1 MVPTRLARASGRP
14 TGRASKDDEIRALL
28 EREKELENSLRDE
41 HQDLAS
47 EIRQTND
54 DLELIRSSLKAA
66 EVIEDACGAAEDSVR
81 SLQTH
86 LHDALD
92 LHQNVPPPAQKMLST
107 KRLDAACVA
116 GSGIIDQFSSSLEDP
131 ISAAKSHLILLRDKV
146 VVQKD
151 RIKRKEQALKAAQK
165 KLFEVQVNISHIR
178 MRLPPLD
185 RFPDAILRH
194 IFQYAV
200 NGERGYLRRAFPGLL
215 LSLSTK
221 SSLPY
226 TSFAVAATCEQWRR
240 IALTTPQLWSYLR
253 VPTVERLGA
262 TRKEIL
268 VGKIHFEQS
277 LALCGDSQL
286 ELTIFPTAREDT
298 TEAFL
303 RSIPVTSTVLR
314 VNLIHMKTLPGY
326 LPPTKHLCLGGH
338 PFPFQGSVNL
348 PQATLNALIPTTP
361 ISPSHVAET
370 EQMTCIGEVAPQFE
384 GPAPKLRYLTFDLLD
399 PRRLPALVSI
409 LQQLP
414 VLSSLF
420 MSCGLEYPSATP
432 GAFPFV
438 HARLTTITV
447 NIGYFRVLC
456 DAFLQGLSLPA
467 LRHLVLLDLN
477 QVFSGSSEES
487 AVTTNLARV
496 THFELR
502 DMSAAY
508 KMPHL
513 TKFYNIL
520 TAMQSLTLC
529 RRAANFGLEALGNSS
544 ISGLREIV
552 MMSSEV
558 DGTAARG
565 YVDRIRR
572 RVKGGTQPLR
582 VRFIKCPNVSP
593 ETRARL
599 AS

>member
-1 MVPTRLARASGRP
+1 
-14 TGRASKDDEIRALL
+14 
-28 EREKELENSLRDE
+28 
-41 HQDLAS
+41 
-47 EIRQTND
+47 
-54 DLELIRSSLKAA
+54 
-66 EVIEDACGAAEDSVR
+66 
-81 SLQTH
+81 
-86 LHDALD
+86 
-92 LHQNVPPPAQKMLST
+92 MLST

-116 GSGIIDQFSSSLEDP
+116 GSGVIDQFSNSLEDL
-131 ISAAKSHLILLRDKV
+131 ISAAKSHLILIRDKM

-151 RIKRKEQALKAAQK
+151 RIKKKEQATKAAQK
-165 KLFEVQVNISHIR
+165 RLFQVQANISHIR
-178 MRLPPLD
+178 LRLPPLD
-185 RFPDAILRH
+185 RFPDPILRR

-200 NGERGYLRRAFPGLL
+200 NEERTYLRRAFPGLL

-226 TSFAVAATCEQWRR
+226 AAFAVAATCQQWRS
-240 IALTTPQLWSYLR
+240 IALATPQLWSYLR
-253 VPTVERLGA
+253 IPTVERLEA

-268 VGKIHFEQS
+268 VGKMHFDQS

-286 ELTIFPTAREDT
+286 ELTIFPTARDDI

-314 VNLIHMKTLPGY
+314 INLIHMKTLPDY
-326 LPPTKHLCLGGH
+326 LPPTRHLCLGGH
-338 PFPFQGSVNL
+338 PFPFRGSVNL

-361 ISPSHVAET
+361 ILPSHVAET
-370 EQMTCIGEVAPQFE
+370 EQMTCTGEVAPQFE
-384 GPAPKLRYLTFDLLD
+384 GPAPKLRYLAFDLLD

-414 VLSSLF
+414 VLSTLF

-432 GAFPFV
+432 GTFPFI
-438 HARLTTITV
+438 HAKLSSITV
-447 NIGYFRVLC
+447 NTGYFRVLC

-477 QVFSGSSEES
+477 QVFSWSSEGS
-487 AVTTNLARV
+487 VTTTNLARV

-502 DMSAAY
+502 DMSATH

-513 TKFYNIL
+513 TKLYNVL

-544 ISGLREIV
+544 VSGLREIV
-552 MMSSEV
+552 MMGTEV
-558 DGTAARG
+558 DGTAARV
-565 YVDRIRR
+565 YVDRMRR
-572 RVKGGTQPLR
+572 K
-582 VRFIKCPNVSP
+582 VRSGAQLPKVQFIKCPNVSP

-599 AS
+599 AL

>member
-1 MVPTRLARASGRP
+1 MVATRLARA
-14 TGRASKDDEIRALL
+14 TGHPSSRASKHDEVRALL
-28 EREKELENSLRDE
+28 EREKELEGSLYDE
-41 HQDLAS
+41 QQNLVS

-54 DLELIRSSLKAA
+54 ALELIRSSSKAA
-66 EVIEDACGAAEDSVR
+66 EMIEDACNASENSIR

-86 LHDALD
+86 LHHALD
-92 LHQNVPPPAQKMLST
+92 FHQNVSPGAQKMLSS

-116 GSGIIDQFSSSLEDP
+116 GSGIIDQFSNRLEDL
-131 ISAAKSHLILLRDKV
+131 ISAAKCHLMVLRDKV
-146 VVQKD
+146 VVHKD
-151 RIKRKEQALKAAQK
+151 RIKKKEQALKAAQK
-165 KLFEVQVNISHIR
+165 KLFQVQVNISHIR
-178 MRLPPLD
+178 LRLPPLD
-185 RFPDAILRH
+185 RFPDPILRR
-194 IFQYAV
+194 ILQYSV
-200 NGERGYLRRAFPGLL
+200 NEERVYLRRAFPGLL

-226 TSFAVAATCEQWRR
+226 TAFALAATCQQWRR
-240 IALTTPQLWSYLR
+240 VALATPQLWSYLR
-253 VPTVERLGA
+253 VPTVERLEA

-277 LALCGDSQL
+277 LALCGDSPL
-286 ELTIFPTAREDT
+286 ELTVFPTAREDI
-298 TEAFL
+298 TEAYL
-303 RSIPVTSTVLR
+303 RSIPVTSTILR
-314 VNLIHMKTLPGY
+314 TNLIHMKTLPDY

-348 PQATLNALIPTTP
+348 PQATLNALIPTTTVL
-361 ISPSHVAET
+361 PSHVAET
-370 EQMTCIGEVAPQFE
+370 EQMTCTGEVAPEFE
-384 GPAPKLRYLTFDLLD
+384 GPAPKLRHLAFDLLD

-414 VLSSLF
+414 VLSTLF

-438 HARLTTITV
+438 HTKLSGITV
-447 NIGYFRVLC
+447 NTGYFRVLC

-477 QVFSGSSEES
+477 QAFSWSSEGS
-487 AVTTNLARV
+487 VMAKNLARV

-513 TKFYNIL
+513 TKLYNAL
-520 TAMQSLTLC
+520 TSMQSLTLC
-529 RRAANFGLEALGNSS
+529 RRAANFGFEALSS
-544 ISGLREIV
+544 SSVSGLHEIV
-552 MMSSEV
+552 MMGAEV
-558 DGTAARG
+558 DGTAVG
-565 YVDRIRR
+565 VYVDRIRR
-572 RVKGGTQPLR
+572 KVRSGAKPLK
-582 VRFIKCPNVSP
+582 VQFIKCPNVSP

>member
-1 MVPTRLARASGRP
+1 MVATRLARASGRP
-14 TGRASKDDEIRALL
+14 ASQASKDDEVRALL

-41 HQDLAS
+41 QQDLVS
-47 EIRQTND
+47 EIKRTND

-66 EVIEDACGAAEDSVR
+66 EVIEDACNASENSIR

-86 LHDALD
+86 LHGALD
-92 LHQNVPPPAQKMLST
+92 LHQNVSPGAQKMLST

-116 GSGIIDQFSSSLEDP
+116 GSGIIDQFSSSLEDL
-131 ISAAKSHLILLRDKV
+131 ISAAKSHLTLLRDKI

-178 MRLPPLD
+178 LRLPPLD
-185 RFPDAILRH
+185 RFPDGILRR

-200 NGERGYLRRAFPGLL
+200 NEERIHLRRAFPGLL

-226 TSFAVAATCEQWRR
+226 TAFAVTATCQQWRR
-240 IALTTPQLWSYLR
+240 IALDTPQLWSYLR
-253 VPTVERLGA
+253 VPTVERLEN

-286 ELTIFPTAREDT
+286 ELTIFPTAREDI
-298 TEAFL
+298 TEEFL
-303 RSIPVTSTVLR
+303 RCIPAISTVLR
-314 VNLIHMKTLPGY
+314 INLIQMKTLPDY

-361 ISPSHVAET
+361 ILPSNVVET
-370 EQMTCIGEVAPQFE
+370 ERMTCMGEVAPQFE
-384 GPAPKLRYLTFDLLD
+384 GSAPKLRYLTFDLLD
-399 PRRLPALVSI
+399 PRRLPALVST
-409 LQQLP
+409 LQHLP
-414 VLSSLF
+414 VLSNLF

-432 GAFPFV
+432 GTFPFV
-438 HARLTTITV
+438 HAKLSSITV
-447 NIGYFRVLC
+447 NTGYFRVLC

-467 LRHLVLLDLN
+467 LRHMVLLDLN
-477 QVFSGSSEES
+477 QVFSWSSEGP
-487 AVTTNLARV
+487 ALRANLARV
-496 THFELR
+496 TNFELR
-502 DMSAAY
+502 DMSAAH

-513 TKFYNIL
+513 TKLYNVL
-520 TAMQSLTLC
+520 TSLQSLTLC
-529 RRAANFGLEALGNSS
+529 RRAATFGLEALGNSS
-544 ISGLREIV
+544 VSGLREIV
-552 MMSSEV
+552 VMSAEV
-558 DGTAARG
+558 DGTAARA
-565 YVDRIRR
+565 YVDRVRR
-572 RVKGGTQPLR
+572 KVTSGTQTLK
-582 VRFIKCPNVSP
+582 VQFIKCPNVSP

>member
-1 MVPTRLARASGRP
+1 MVATRLARA
-14 TGRASKDDEIRALL
+14 TGHPSSRASKHDEVRALL
-28 EREKELENSLRDE
+28 EREKELEGSLYDE
-41 HQDLAS
+41 QQNLVS
-47 EIRQTND
+47 EIRRTND
-54 DLELIRSSLKAA
+54 VLELIRSSSKAA
-66 EVIEDACGAAEDSVR
+66 EMIEDACNAAENSIR

-86 LHDALD
+86 LHDSLD
-92 LHQNVPPPAQKMLST
+92 FHQNVSPGAQKMLSS

-116 GSGIIDQFSSSLEDP
+116 GSGIIDQFSNRLEDL
-131 ISAAKSHLILLRDKV
+131 ISAAKCHLMLLRDKV

-151 RIKRKEQALKAAQK
+151 RIKKKEQALKAAQK
-165 KLFEVQVNISHIR
+165 KLFQVQVNISHIR
-178 MRLPPLD
+178 LRLPPLD
-185 RFPDAILRH
+185 RFPDPILRR
-194 IFQYAV
+194 IFQYSV
-200 NGERGYLRRAFPGLL
+200 NEERVYLRRAFPGLL

-226 TSFAVAATCEQWRR
+226 TAFALAATCQQWRR
-240 IALTTPQLWSYLR
+240 IALATPHLWSYLR
-253 VPTVERLGA
+253 VPTVERLEA

-286 ELTIFPTAREDT
+286 ELTVFPTAREDI

-314 VNLIHMKTLPGY
+314 INLIHMKTLPDY

-361 ISPSHVAET
+361 VLPSHVAET
-370 EQMTCIGEVAPQFE
+370 EQMTCTGEVAPEFE
-384 GPAPKLRYLTFDLLD
+384 GPAPKLRHLAFDLLD
-399 PRRLPALVSI
+399 PRRLPSLVSI

-414 VLSSLF
+414 VLSTLF

-432 GAFPFV
+432 GTFPFV
-438 HARLTTITV
+438 HTKLSGITV
-447 NIGYFRVLC
+447 NTGYFRVLC

-477 QVFSGSSEES
+477 QAFSWSSEGS
-487 AVTTNLARV
+487 AMTTNLARV

-513 TKFYNIL
+513 TKLFNVL
-520 TAMQSLTLC
+520 TSVQSLTLC
-529 RRAANFGLEALGNSS
+529 RRAANFGFEALSNSS
-544 ISGLREIV
+544 VSGLHEIV
-552 MMSSEV
+552 IMGAEV
-558 DGTAARG
+558 DGTAIRA
-565 YVDRIRR
+565 YVDRIKMKVRSGA
-572 RVKGGTQPLR
+572 KPLK
-582 VRFIKCPNVSP
+582 VQFIKCPNVSP

-599 AS
+599 TS

>member
-1 MVPTRLARASGRP
+1 MVATRLARASGRP
-14 TGRASKDDEIRALL
+14 TSRASKNDEVRARL
-28 EREKELENSLRDE
+28 EYEKELESSLHNE
-41 HQDLAS
+41 QQDLAS
-47 EIRQTND
+47 EIGRTND

-66 EVIEDACGAAEDSVR
+66 EVIEDACNATEQSIR

-92 LHQNVPPPAQKMLST
+92 FHQNVSSGAQKMLST

-116 GSGIIDQFSSSLEDP
+116 GSGIIDQFSDSLEDL
-131 ISAAKSHLILLRDKV
+131 ISTAKSHLILLRDKV

-151 RIKRKEQALKAAQK
+151 RKKKKEQALKAAHK

-178 MRLPPLD
+178 QCLPPLD
-185 RFPDAILRH
+185 RFPDPILRR

-200 NGERGYLRRAFPGLL
+200 NEERVHLRRAFPGLL

-226 TSFAVAATCEQWRR
+226 TAYAVAATCQQWRSV
-240 IALTTPQLWSYLR
+240 ALATPHLWSYLR
-253 VPTVERLGA
+253 VPTVERLEA

-268 VGKIHFEQS
+268 VGKMHFEQS

-286 ELTIFPTAREDT
+286 ELTIFPTAREDI

-303 RSIPVTSTVLR
+303 RSVPATSAVLR
-314 VNLIHMKTLPGY
+314 INLIHMKTLPDY

-348 PQATLNALIPTTP
+348 PQATLNAIIPTTS
-361 ISPSHVAET
+361 ILSSHIAET
-370 EQMTCIGEVAPQFE
+370 EQMTCTGEVAPQFE
-384 GPAPKLRYLTFDLLD
+384 GLAPKLRYLTFDLLD
-399 PRRLPALVSI
+399 PRRLPSLVSI

-414 VLSSLF
+414 ALSNLF

-432 GAFPFV
+432 GTFPFV
-438 HARLTTITV
+438 HPKLSSITV
-447 NIGYFRVLC
+447 NTGYFRVLC

-477 QVFSGSSEES
+477 QVFSWSSEGS
-487 AVTTNLARV
+487 MVSTNLARV
-496 THFELR
+496 TRFELR
-502 DMSAAY
+502 DMSAPHR
-508 KMPHL
+508 MPHL
-513 TKFYNIL
+513 TKLYNVL
-520 TAMQSLTLC
+520 KSMQSLTLC
-529 RRAANFGLEALGNSS
+529 RRATNFGLEALGSS
-544 ISGLREIV
+544 TVSGLREIV
-552 MMSSEV
+552 MMSAEV
-558 DGTAARG
+558 DGTAVGVYA
-565 YVDRIRR
+565 DRIRR
-572 RVKGGTQPLR
+572 KVRSGTQPLKIQ
-582 VRFIKCPNVSP
+582 FIKCPNVSP